1 MTRALRAALAVAFM
15 MAGAPVAPAGALTPP
30 VVDATRLPAAAS
42 PAPPGPTTQLAPCAV
57 PVGGVARGV
66 DLAALVRYSRGA
78 GQRIAVI
85 DTGVNRDPRL
95 AHLDAGGDYVS
106 TGDGT
111 QDCDG
116 HGTAVAGI
124 IADIAPAATLLA
136 IRQSTVKFGAAGD
149 PAGSGYG
156 DVDTMAR
163 AVRTAA
169 DAGATVINI
178 SAVACAAGPLHDAAL
193 GAALA
198 YAVDVRNA
206 VVVTAAGNAG
216 GCPRQDSAG
225 GELSWAQATVAVSPA
240 WYDDYVVTVGSLDDA
255 GRPSAFTQPGPWV
268 DVAAPGEN
276 MVPGAPDGV
285 PVSGTSYAAPV
296 VSGVVALLRAHSPGL
311 TARQVMERIRASA
324 HGAAGRRS
332 ALVGFGALD
341 PVAALAGSSPTGPAP
356 AAPAALPR
364 ANRTRGVAVAGAA
377 VCVAVTALALGV
389 LTLTARSRRQQ

>member
-1 MTRALRAALAVAFM
+1 MIRAIRVALVVAWW
-15 MAGAPVAPAGALTPP
+15 ATACPAPPAGALSPP
-30 VVDATRLPAAAS
+30 VVDPGRLPVAAR
-42 PAPPGPTTQLAPCAV
+42 PVPPGPTTQLAPCV
-57 PVGGVARGV
+57 TPVAGVAHGV
-66 DLAALVRYSRGA
+66 DLAALSGFSRGA

-85 DTGVNRDPRL
+85 DTGVNHDPRL
-95 AHLDAGGDYVS
+95 THLDGGGDYVS

-124 IADIAPAATLLA
+124 VADIAPAATLLA
-136 IRQSTVKFGAAGD
+136 IRQSTVKFGATGD

-178 SAVACAAGPLHDAAL
+178 SAVACASGPLHDAAL

-206 VVVTAAGNAG
+206 VVVAAAGNAG
-216 GCPRQDSAG
+216 GCPAQDPG
-225 GELSWAQATVAVSPA
+225 DGELSWAQATVAVSPA
-240 WYDDYVVTVGSLDDA
+240 WYDDYVLTVGSLDEA

-276 MVPGAPDGV
+276 MVPGAPSEV

-311 TARQVMERIRASA
+311 TARQVMQRIRATA
-324 HGAAGRRS
+324 HGPTGQRS
-332 ALVGFGALD
+332 ALVGYGAVD
-341 PVAALAGSSPTGPAP
+341 PVAALHGSPPAGPAP
-356 AAPAALPR
+356 VAAPPR
-364 ANRTRGVAVAGAA
+364 TGHSRLVAVIGAA
-377 VCVAVTALALGV
+377 VCAAVTALTLGV
-389 LTLTARSRRQQ
+389 LTLIGRSRRRQ

>member
-1 MTRALRAALAVAFM
+1 MIRAIRVALVVAWW
-15 MAGAPVAPAGALTPP
+15 ATACPAPPAGALSPP
-30 VVDATRLPAAAS
+30 VVDPGRLPVAAR
-42 PAPPGPTTQLAPCAV
+42 PVPPGPTTQLAPCAV

-95 AHLDAGGDYVS
+95 THLDAGGDYVS

-124 IADIAPAATLLA
+124 IADIAPAAALLA

-193 GAALA
+193 GAALEI
-198 YAVDVRNA
+198 
-206 VVVTAAGNAG
+206 
-216 GCPRQDSAG
+216 PLQ
-225 GELSWAQATVAVSPA
+225 L
-240 WYDDYVVTVGSLDDA
+240 
-255 GRPSAFTQPGPWV
+255 WV
-268 DVAAPGEN
+268 LWPK
-276 MVPGAPDGV
+276 
-285 PVSGTSYAAPV
+285 
-296 VSGVVALLRAHSPGL
+296 
-311 TARQVMERIRASA
+311 
-324 HGAAGRRS
+324 
-332 ALVGFGALD
+332 
-341 PVAALAGSSPTGPAP
+341 
-356 AAPAALPR
+356 
-364 ANRTRGVAVAGAA
+364 
-377 VCVAVTALALGV
+377 
-389 LTLTARSRRQQ
+389 